1 MNALR
6 HEFDLAHATMLP
18 PIGDAGPMPGAT
30 PGETPRATPAA
41 RAVELEMRW
50 DALHDAADAVAQL
63 AQLANARPGGAIATL
78 PTRAARAGG
87 WRCRAVANG
96 IDDLALVMQTGLR
109 ALIGAADNGRDT
121 TAAALT
127 LWREFHA
134 ARQAI
139 CAFVEPE
146 LTPC

>member
-6 HEFDLAHATMLP
+6 HEFDFAHATMLP
-18 PIGDAGPMPGAT
+18 LLGEDELAPGPLATEAAQQIGRRLSA
-30 PGETPRATPAA
+30 
-41 RAVELEMRW
+41 RW
-50 DALHDAADAVAQL
+50 DALHEAADAVAQL
-63 AQLANARPGGAIATL
+63 AQLGHEYPVGAIASL
-78 PTRAARAGG
+78 PARAARAGG
-87 WRCRAVANG
+87 WRCDAVANG

-109 ALIGAADNGRDT
+109 ALIAAADHDRDT

-146 LTPC
+146 LTFA

>member
-6 HEFDLAHATMLP
+6 HEFDLALATMLP
-18 PIGDAGPMPGAT
+18 PIDDAGRLAPGL
-30 PGETPRATPAA
+30 PAD
-41 RAVELEMRW
+41 ELAQDLGARW

-63 AQLANARPGGAIATL
+63 AQLALEHPVGAIASL
-78 PTRAARAGG
+78 PARAARAGG
-87 WRCRAVANG
+87 WRGEAVANG

-109 ALIGAADNGRDT
+109 ALIIASDQGRDT

-139 CAFVEPE
+139 CGFVEPE
-146 LTPC
+146 LTAA

>member
-18 PIGDAGPMPGAT
+18 PIGGLAPGSLA
-30 PGETPRATPAA
+30 E
-41 RAVELEMRW
+41 ELETRW
-50 DALHDAADAVAQL
+50 FALHDAADAVAQL
-63 AQLANARPGGAIATL
+63 AQLGHEPPVGAIASL
-78 PTRAARAGG
+78 PGRAAGAGG
-87 WRCRAVANG
+87 WRCEAVVNG
-96 IDDLALVMQTGLR
+96 IDDLTLVMQTGLR
-109 ALIGAADNGRDT
+109 ALIAASDHGRDT

-134 ARQAI
+134 GRQAI

-146 LTPC
+146 LTAA

>member
-18 PIGDAGPMPGAT
+18 PVGDAGPMTGPT
-30 PGETPRATPAA
+30 PGSTPPAQ
-41 RAVELEMRW
+41 AVELEMRW
-50 DALHDAADAVAQL
+50 DALHDAAEAVAQL
-63 AQLANARPGGAIATL
+63 AQLAHEHPVGAIATL

-87 WRCRAVANG
+87 WRCQAVANG

>member
-1 MNALR
+1 MMNALR

-18 PIGDAGPMPGAT
+18 PLGGAGPELDPGALAI
-30 PGETPRATPAA
+30 PLSGQLSE
-41 RAVELEMRW
+41 RW
-50 DALHDAADAVAQL
+50 NALHDAADAVAQL
-63 AQLANARPGGAIATL
+63 AQLAHERPVGAIASL
-78 PTRAARAGG
+78 PDRAAIAGG
-87 WRCRAVANG
+87 WRCDAVVNG

-109 ALIGAADNGRDT
+109 ALITASDQGCDT

-146 LTPC
+146 LIAA

>member
-18 PIGDAGPMPGAT
+18 PLGDTGQAAVQGPLAD
-30 PGETPRATPAA
+30 ELAQHLAA
-41 RAVELEMRW
+41 RW

-63 AQLANARPGGAIATL
+63 AQLAHENPVGAIASL
-78 PTRAARAGG
+78 PARAARTGG
-87 WRCRAVANG
+87 WRCDAMANG

-109 ALIGAADNGRDT
+109 ALIAAADEGRDT

-127 LWREFHA
+127 LWREFHV

-146 LTPC
+146 LTAA